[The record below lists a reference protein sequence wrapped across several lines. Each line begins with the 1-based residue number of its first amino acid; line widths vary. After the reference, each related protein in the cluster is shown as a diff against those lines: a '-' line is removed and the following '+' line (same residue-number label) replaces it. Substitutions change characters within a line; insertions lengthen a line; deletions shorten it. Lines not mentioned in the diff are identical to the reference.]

1 MPGNR
6 AGADEEERVPHIIR
20 HYVRWVDR
28 SNRFIGR
35 FAMYFVL
42 VMMIGF
48 LYSAFVRVAFN
59 VYINWM
65 MESAQFLLSAYY
77 LLGGGYSMQID
88 AHVRMDLFYSRWSP
102 RTRAMMDMVT
112 IWMVIAF
119 LVFLLLGGISSTEYA
134 IINNQRN
141 YTAWAPPLAPI
152 KLIMTFGIFM
162 MLLQSIATFFRDLAT
177 ACGKE
182 IE

>member
-1 MPGNR
+1 MHR
-6 AGADEEERVPHIIR
+6 TDADQEERVPHIIR
-20 HYVRWVDR
+20 LYVRWVDR
-28 SNRFIGR
+28 INRFIGR

-42 VMMIGF
+42 IMMIGF
-48 LYSAFVRVAFN
+48 LYAAIVRVGFN
-59 VYINWM
+59 LYTNWM

-77 LLGGGYSMQID
+77 LLGGGYSMQLN

-102 RTRAMMDMVT
+102 RTRAIVDMIT
-112 IWMVIAF
+112 IWMVVVF
-119 LVFLLLGGISSTEYA
+119 LVFLLLGGISSAEYA
-134 IINNQRN
+134 LEHHQRN

-152 KLIMTFGIFM
+152 KIIMTFGIFM
-162 MLLQSIATFFRDLAT
+162 MLLQTIATFFRDLAA